1 MLVNICTKLKIYT
14 LFVSPQSGKYYLT
27 IDKIG
32 MKIFFTQDYTGQYK
46 NKNIFL
52 KNLAS
57 MCKIVLKIILLF
69 IY

>member
-46 NKNIFL
+46 NKNL
-52 KNLAS
+52 KKTLAS
-57 MCKIVLKIILLF
+57 MFKIVLKIVLLF
-69 IY
+69 SY